1 VFALALAPIVVAIA
15 WIDETWRALGVS
27 ATFIAISLAAMV
39 DVRQRRLP
47 DVLTVPGALVSIAT
61 VVPVTAA
68 EGTAV
73 GVDVA
78 TSVALGAAA
87 FAGPLLVLHLVSPAG
102 MGFGDVKAGVALG
115 TAIGLIDTASS
126 LVGLFV
132 GSLIAASAGL
142 VTRQRHVPFGPS
154 LVIGAA
160 VALVIARARGVSPVG

>member
-1 VFALALAPIVVAIA
+1 MLADRMAGRLAGGRQERHVCGWNNVCSIERPAVAVAVPVFALALAPIVVAIA

-27 ATFIAISLAAMV
+27 ATFIAISRAAIV

-61 VVPVTAA
+61 VVPVAAA
-68 EGTAV
+68 EGTAI

-78 TSVALGAAA
+78 TSAALGAAA

-132 GSLIAASAGL
+132 GSL
-142 VTRQRHVPFGPS
+142 
-154 LVIGAA
+154 
-160 VALVIARARGVSPVG
+160 

>member
-1 VFALALAPIVVAIA
+1 VAIA

-27 ATFIAISLAAMV
+27 GTFIAISLAAMV

-61 VVPVTAA
+61 VVPVAAA

-73 GVDVA
+73 GVDVV

-132 GSLIAASAGL
+132 GSLIATSAGL